1 MLEIGKITKKTASV
15 SSIMKMET
23 NTKEDGK
30 IIKDMAKEHSGSV
43 MPKINSGDNIQE
55 IGKMISKKEGE
66 PCFSRVEIDTM
77 ACGWIVNPMD
87 KAE

>member
-1 MLEIGKITKKTASV
+1 MLEIGKITKKMASV

-43 MPKINSGDNIQE
+43 MPKINSGGNTPGT
-55 IGKMISKKEGE
+55 GKMISKREEE
-66 PCFSRVEIDTM
+66 PCSSRVEIDM
-77 ACGWIVNPMD
+77 MVCGWIVSLMA